1 MRKPRLAGVSERTD
15 DALRNDAD
23 NGSNPAQSLGCTVAS
38 LRSRSCNWSALL
50 LGGDDDRNAW

>member
-23 NGSNPAQSLGCTVAS
+23 SGSDPARSLGCTVAS
-38 LRSRSCNWSALL
+38 LRSRWCNWLASLL
-50 LGGDDDRNAW
+50 DDDGRNAW